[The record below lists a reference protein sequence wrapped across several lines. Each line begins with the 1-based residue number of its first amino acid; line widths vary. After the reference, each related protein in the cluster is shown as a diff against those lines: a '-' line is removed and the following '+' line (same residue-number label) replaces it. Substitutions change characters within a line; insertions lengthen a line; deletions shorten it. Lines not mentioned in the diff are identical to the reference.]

1 MISVANKGLA
11 KSKTNPNNVIRKVL
25 KKAFGTRISLE
36 YKEQRNEHKI
46 LDFEFSKMAAT
57 IIIIL
62 RRVNC
67 Q

>member
-1 MISVANKGLA
+1 MISAANKGLA
-11 KSKTNPNNVIRKVL
+11 DSKINPNNVIRNIL
-25 KKAFGTRISLE
+25 KKAFGRSKDLDFKDRRKE
-36 YKEQRNEHKI
+36 YKI
-46 LDFEFSKMAAT
+46 LDLVFSRMAAT

>member
-1 MISVANKGLA
+1 MSAANKGIRQI
-11 KSKTNPNNVIRKVL
+11 SKVDPRNVIRNIL
-25 KKAFGTRISLE
+25 KKAFGRRIGPECKDRRKE
-36 YKEQRNEHKI
+36 YKI
-46 LDFEFSKMAAT
+46 LDLAFSRMAAT

>member
-1 MISVANKGLA
+1 MISAANNGLA
-11 KSKTNPNNVIRKVL
+11 DSNINPNNEIRNIL
-25 KKAFGTRISLE
+25 KKAFGRRIGPECKDRRKE
-36 YKEQRNEHKI
+36 YKI
-46 LDFEFSKMAAT
+46 LNLVFSRMAAT

>member
-1 MISVANKGLA
+1 MSAANKGSADL
-11 KSKTNPNNVIRKVL
+11 KIDPRNMIRNIL
-25 KKAFGTRISLE
+25 KKVFGRRIGLE
-36 YKEQRNEHKI
+36 FKERRKEYKI
-46 LDFEFSKMAAT
+46 LDLAFSRMAAT